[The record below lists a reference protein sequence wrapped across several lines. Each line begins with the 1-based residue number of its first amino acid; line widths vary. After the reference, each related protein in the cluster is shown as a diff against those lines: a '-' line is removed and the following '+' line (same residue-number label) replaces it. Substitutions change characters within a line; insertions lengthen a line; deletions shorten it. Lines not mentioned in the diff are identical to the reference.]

1 MPPKIQNRPKRNRN
15 GMKNCQKGC
24 VICPYVKEGKVI
36 KEHNFTWHLNSP
48 LNCHT
53 RNITYMIECNLPRCK
68 QRYIGESERS
78 LRDRI
83 SEHIGYVKSKKLDKS
98 TGAHFNLPGHSL
110 ANLTATILEKVRSN
124 DIYYGKERE
133 AYQIR
138 KFNTFYSGPIFDYLC
153 VLF

>member
-15 GMKNCQKGC
+15 GMKKCQKGC

-53 RNITYMIECNLPRCK
+53 KNKTYMIECNLPRCK
-68 QRYIGESERS
+68 QRYIGKSERS

-83 SEHIGYVKSKKLDKS
+83 SEHIGYVRSKKLDKS

-124 DIYYGKERE
+124 DIYYRKERE

-138 KFNTFYSGPIFDYLC
+138 KFNTFYSRLNLRP
-153 VLF
+153 